1 MFTSPWFPENEI
13 NKDRDWQVME
23 KLRSFRYALLSCL
36 TLGVLIQAQDQSGLN
51 FQFSFHFEILLI
63 TPLSILSNFF

>member
-1 MFTSPWFPENEI
+1 MSTSPWLPEKKI
-13 NKDRDWQVME
+13 NKGRDWQLME
-23 KLRSFRYALLSCL
+23 KLKSFRYALLSCL

-63 TPLSILSNFF
+63 M